1 MEVFIRLLFAAH
13 LFNDVQAFA
22 FTVNHQTRF
31 ERTLSRST
39 PEANAVDDYDV
50 TCYVVNEDEIIADGE
65 EPHVVCT
72 GEPEEVG
79 CGSFYFITLLLVH
92 LIDSIQHIVFFDV
105 QQYAWFNGIESKMM
119 IETDGVAEE
128 AMICEEGE
136 SYKGK
141 PEWECKK

>member
-1 MEVFIRLLFAAH
+1 MEVFISLLFAAH

-22 FTVNHQTRF
+22 FSVNHQTRF
-31 ERTLSRST
+31 ERTISRST

-50 TCYVVNEDEIIADGE
+50 TCYVVNEEEIIADGE

-79 CGSFYFITLLLVH
+79 CGSYYVLHNSITLPFNRFNT
-92 LIDSIQHIVFFDV
+92 SFFFYV

-136 SYKGK
+136 SYKGM